1 MVLGS
6 DSSERCPVGARRCPR
21 HRRPADRFKPM
32 VLAICSL
39 AIDSTKVPASMVL
52 AAAMKRLDGLC
63 CAIGYIP
70 QVYWVRLNPER
81 P

>member
-1 MVLGS
+1 V
-6 DSSERCPVGARRCPR
+6 RGARSARDAVRVTAALPIASN
-21 HRRPADRFKPM
+21 PWFLPD
-32 VLAICSL
+32 CSP